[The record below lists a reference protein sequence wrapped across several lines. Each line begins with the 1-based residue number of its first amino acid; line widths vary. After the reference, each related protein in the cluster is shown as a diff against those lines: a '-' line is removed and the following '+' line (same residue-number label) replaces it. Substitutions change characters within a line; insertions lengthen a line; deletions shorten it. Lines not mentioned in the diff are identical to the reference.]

1 MSNKGIINELVE
13 QLEYC
18 IEMFSY
24 CRDKYGD
31 HLDLSEEVED
41 IRKTI
46 EKAKD
51 ALK

>member
-1 MSNKGIINELVE
+1 MGDKGIINELVE

-24 CRDKYGD
+24 CRDKYGEQ
-31 HLDLSEEVED
+31 LDLSEEIKD

-46 EKAKD
+46 VKAKGF
-51 ALK
+51 